1 MLDSE
6 GTKIFGLEF
15 YLPLLELDVMRR
27 EHNLITLLE
36 LMRAAETCM
45 CIRLLPILS
54 SLEETFNPGQGG
66 GHVLKDSIQIGKVP
80 FWQAQ

>member
-15 YLPLLELDVMRR
+15 LLPILELDVMRI

-36 LMRAAETCM
+36 LMRAAETCI
-45 CIRLLPILS
+45 CIRLMPILN

-66 GHVLKDSIQIGKVP
+66 GHVLEDIIQIGKVP
-80 FWQAQ
+80 FWEAQ